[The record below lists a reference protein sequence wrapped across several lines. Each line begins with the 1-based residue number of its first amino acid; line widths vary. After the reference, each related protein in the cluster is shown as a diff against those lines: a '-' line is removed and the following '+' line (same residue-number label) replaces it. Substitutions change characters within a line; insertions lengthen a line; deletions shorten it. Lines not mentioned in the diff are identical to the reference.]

1 MLACRGGELQVLLWT
16 ASGTPLGVLGAVLYC
31 ADEGGTMRIVIS
43 ALFLFVFSLIL
54 CYAPADW
61 RGKPRDQENE

>member
-1 MLACRGGELQVLLWT
+1 
-16 ASGTPLGVLGAVLYC
+16 
-31 ADEGGTMRIVIS
+31 MRIVIS

-61 RGKPRDQENE
+61 RGKPRDQENK